1 MMEWSNIANMPT
13 DGIQEELITLLNTE
27 KQYAPPSPDSLSPIT
42 LFSSSSS
49 ASDDTDVIAMT
60 SSSLEEE
67 DDEKDDVDDIM
78 RRNVCQWAYEFVDY
92 CLLDREVVVYCMHY
106 YDRYISSLSA
116 PPSDALSRILALSC
130 LYVAVKIHGTSSSS
144 TNAADSPSISLS
156 KRLTLQHFCK
166 MSRGEYCPQMI
177 EEMELSLLTTLN
189 WRLNPPSPTDFLTR
203 FVKILSLLLKDDIIC
218 GQQVGKVWSVFEVA
232 RYQIELSVYSP
243 HKFSASTIALA
254 AILNSMDSKIVQSK
268 TSIVSSS
275 ISRSFL
281 QHVKS
286 LGGGFEQLDVD
297 GVEIIVART
306 TLKKLCSKTI
316 VLPGHIIEDQESS
329 KDIEFVPI
337 AEQVESY
344 EYELPQVQSVSPVS
358 VTTDQVY

>member
-1 MMEWSNIANMPT
+1 
-13 DGIQEELITLLNTE
+13 
-27 KQYAPPSPDSLSPIT
+27 
-42 LFSSSSS
+42 
-49 ASDDTDVIAMT
+49 
-60 SSSLEEE
+60 
-67 DDEKDDVDDIM
+67 
-78 RRNVCQWAYEFVDY
+78 
-92 CLLDREVVVYCMHY
+92 
-106 YDRYISSLSA
+106 
-116 PPSDALSRILALSC
+116 
-130 LYVAVKIHGTSSSS
+130 
-144 TNAADSPSISLS
+144 
-156 KRLTLQHFCK
+156 
-166 MSRGEYCPQMI
+166 MI

-254 AILNSMDSKIVQSK
+254 AILNSMDSKIVRSK

-297 GVEIIVART
+297 GTDIIAART

-329 KDIEFVPI
+329 KDIGFVPI

-358 VTTDQVY
+358 VTTDQF

>member
-1 MMEWSNIANMPT
+1 MEWSNIANMPT

-27 KQYAPPSPDSLSPIT
+27 KQYTPPSPDSISPIT

-49 ASDDTDVIAMT
+49 SSTPDDIAMT

-67 DDEKDDVDDIM
+67 EDEKDDVDDIM

-254 AILNSMDSKIVQSK
+254 AILNSMDSKIVRSK

-297 GVEIIVART
+297 GTDIIAART

-329 KDIEFVPI
+329 KDIGFVPI

-358 VTTDQVY
+358 VTTDQF